1 MNNAIAAGR
10 VAGFRFYTRKEKEE
24 ERRLGVCTKLGLKP
38 YDPWTIR
45 KTLFKSDV
53 DGSSRLLLGKDVVEK
68 YVIPYIGPCWDRE
81 GCANDVVTGCKVS
94 VFDIDTGTVHQLVLK
109 RWSTESFVLT
119 SNWVK
124 EFVRRRALEKG
135 NEIGLFWDPW
145 NARFC
150 FGLLR
155 KAAAPH
161 N

>member
-1 MNNAIAAGR
+1 MNDAIAAGR
-10 VAGFRFYTRKEKEE
+10 LAGFRIYARGEEEE
-24 ERRLGVCTKLGLKP
+24 ERRLGVCTKLDLKP
-38 YDPWTIR
+38 NDPWTIR

-53 DGSSRLLLGKDVVEK
+53 NGSSRLLLGKEAVEK
-68 YVIPYIGPCWDRE
+68 YVIPYIGHRE
-81 GCANDVVTGCKVS
+81 GCANDVVTGSKVS

-109 RWSTESFVLT
+109 RWSTNSFVLT

-124 EFVRRRALEKG
+124 EFVSRRALERG
-135 NEIGLFWDPW
+135 DEIGLFWDPW

-155 KAAAPH
+155 KTAAPP

>member
-1 MNNAIAAGR
+1 MNNAIA
-10 VAGFRFYTRKEKEE
+10 VAQLACFRFYTRGEKEE
-24 ERRLGVCTKLGLKP
+24 ERRLGVCTKLDLKP

-68 YVIPYIGPCWDRE
+68 YVIPYIGPCSDRE
-81 GCANDVVTGCKVS
+81 GCANDVVMGRKVS

-109 RWSTESFVLT
+109 KWLTKSFVLT

-124 EFVRRRALEKG
+124 AFVSRRALEKG
-135 NEIGLFWDPW
+135 DEIGLFWDPW

-155 KAAAPH
+155 KAAAPP